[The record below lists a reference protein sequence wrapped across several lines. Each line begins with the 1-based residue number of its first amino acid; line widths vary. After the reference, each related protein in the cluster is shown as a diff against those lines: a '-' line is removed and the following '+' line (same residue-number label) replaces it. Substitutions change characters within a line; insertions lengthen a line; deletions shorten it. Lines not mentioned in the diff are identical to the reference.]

1 LSSLATLQLFW
12 FKYICHYLIKL
23 AGSCLSAGVSGLETR
38 LDARPDV
45 EDAVHEVLAVLNAG
59 GDNADDVQGDQAKR
73 SINQSLVQILDP
85 LRAQKASAIIVNPVP
100 EIALIIPSRARV
112 IAVSTACRST
122 ANLVICQEQ
131 VDRCNE

>member
-1 LSSLATLQLFW
+1 M
-12 FKYICHYLIKL
+12 
-23 AGSCLSAGVSGLETR
+23 
-38 LDARPDV
+38 
-45 EDAVHEVLAVLNAG
+45 LNAG

-85 LRAQKASAIIVNPVP
+85 LRAQKASAIIVNPVL